1 MCPSGKSKKMRL
13 SLDGRRTE
21 LHYLNL
27 GAVSELDN
35 ISRVRGRLASM
46 PQSLPLTLTG
56 MYSGLTYYGTPTP
69 VHKCRSGRRE
79 AAKQDNGLV
88 LGV

>member
-46 PQSLPLTLTG
+46 PQ
-56 MYSGLTYYGTPTP
+56 
-69 VHKCRSGRRE
+69 
-79 AAKQDNGLV
+79 
-88 LGV
+88 